1 MSILFEATE
10 INGMAL
16 ANRFI
21 RSATWEGMAADGGA
35 CTPKLAELMG
45 TLAGGGVGLII
56 TGHCCVREDGK
67 AAPRQLGIYDD
78 NLVEGLKEMTE
89 TVHGR
94 DGKIVLQLAHAG
106 FYASEK
112 LTGRMPL
119 APTGWVE
126 GLSKAP
132 RKEMTADD
140 IRDVVE
146 DFGQAARR
154 AKRAG
159 FDGVQIHAAHGY
171 LLSQFLSPIF
181 NKRLDDYGGNI
192 RNRLSFILEV
202 VERVRGAVGRDYPVL
217 IKLNSEDGLEGGLT
231 PEDFIEAVTLVRDA
245 GIDAIE
251 VSGGTIASGKLSP
264 SRTGIDTVEQEA
276 YFRRAARAARE
287 RTHLPVLLV
296 GGIRSFDLAEKIVM
310 GGSADY
316 ISMSRPFIR
325 EPDLI
330 HRWKSGDLRRA
341 ACISVNKCF
350 GPAMKGEGLYCP
362 VERRGGEPKASGA

>member
-1 MSILFEATE
+1 MSILFESTE
-10 INGMAL
+10 INGMTL
-16 ANRFI
+16 ANRFV
-21 RSATWEGMAADGGA
+21 RSATWEGMAADDGT

-56 TGHCCVREDGK
+56 TGHCYVREDGK
-67 AAPRQLGIYDD
+67 ATPRQLGIYDD
-78 NLVEGLKEMTE
+78 SLVEGLKGMAE
-89 TVHGR
+89 TVRGR
-94 DGKIVLQLAHAG
+94 GGKIVLQLAHAG
-106 FYASEK
+106 FFASEK
-112 LTGRMPL
+112 VTGRMPL

-132 RKEMTADD
+132 RREMTVDD
-140 IRDVVE
+140 IREVVE

-154 AKRAG
+154 AKKAG

-181 NKRLDDYGGNI
+181 NKRLDEYGGNLQ
-192 RNRLSFILEV
+192 NRLSFILEV
-202 VERVRGAVGRDYPVL
+202 VERVRGAVGRNYPVL

-231 PEDFIEAVTLVRDA
+231 PEDFLEAAILIRNA
-245 GIDAIE
+245 GVDAIE
-251 VSGGTIASGKLSP
+251 VSGGTLASGKLSP

-276 YFRRAARAARE
+276 YFRQAARAAGE
-287 RTHLPVLLV
+287 VTHLPVLLV
-296 GGIRSFDLAEKIVM
+296 GGIRSFEVAEKIVM

-325 EPDLI
+325 EPALI
-330 HRWKSGDLRRA
+330 NRWKAGDLRRA

-362 VERRGGEPKASGA
+362 VDRRGGEPKASGT